1 MQRNCSPAHGDGVP
15 SCAAHTRRSSSGDG
29 DPAHFAATFKV
40 GKFRAV
46 EVARDEEYKEG
57 SPFWLC
63 RRTFITSLHLLSLSG
78 TLLTRAG
85 GLLRYSG

>member
-1 MQRNCSPAHGDGVP
+1 MQCACWPAHGDGVP

-57 SPFWLC
+57 PPFWLC
-63 RRTFITSLHLLSLSG
+63 PLLEHAYHLSAPFVVVGDSFDE
-78 TLLTRAG
+78 
-85 GLLRYSG
+85 SW